1 MLSGA
6 AGYTYGCHDI
16 WQMYTIGVEPVSQA
30 RTGWK
35 EALNLPGSRQML
47 YMKNLLTSFP
57 WQKMVNNQDLIL
69 SDNPEDEGYIV
80 SSIGMDKD
88 FIIAYTPRGRPI
100 QPDLSKIGSDRVKA
114 YWFNPRSGECLYLDS
129 YSNSERPTFKP
140 WATGRGSD
148 FLLIILSENSD
159 IKLP

>member
-1 MLSGA
+1 MSRYLANVHYWSR
-6 AGYTYGCHDI
+6 AGFTSEDVER
-16 WQMYTIGVEPVSQA
+16 GVELA
-30 RTGWK
+30 RFKTNAIH
-35 EALNLPGSRQML
+35 E
-47 YMKNLLTSFP
+47 NLLTSFP

-80 SSIGMDKD
+80 SSIGMDND